1 MGPLGGTQ
9 PKRAQ
14 IRRNF
19 SKKQKQSSN
28 VLRTLFGRAI
38 DTGDVVND
46 AFSVLAITDKN
57 PNDDIMIPPQ
67 PSTPT
72 GDDMQELEIKEVQ
85 VQNEDDEVDFTAMWC
100 VKCGEISEIP
110 TRQANSWNSAGVQFD
125 CSFIRV
131 DGCKSR
137 LRRRKR

>member
-9 PKRAQ
+9 PNRAQ

-19 SKKQKQSSN
+19 SKTQKQSSN
-28 VLRTLFGRAI
+28 ALRTLLGRAI

-46 AFSVLAITDKN
+46 AFSVLVITDKN
-57 PNDDIMIPPQ
+57 PNADIMIQLQPP
-67 PSTPT
+67 TRT
-72 GDDMQELEIKEVQ
+72 GDDRQESEIKEVQ
-85 VQNEDDEVDFTAMWC
+85 APSDDDEVDFTAMWC

-110 TRQANSWNSAGVQFD
+110 TRQADSWNSAGVQFD

-131 DGCKSR
+131 DGCKTR
-137 LRRRKR
+137 LHRRKR